1 MNKFSTWIVIGLL
14 IYILV
19 MVIVLAFVWKYNPI
33 WMSLLL
39 GLYALVS
46 FIAGMA
52 LSYVAIKYIAK
63 NKQE

>member
-1 MNKFSTWIVIGLL
+1 MNKFSTWVVLGLI
-14 IYILV
+14 IYVMV

-46 FIAGMA
+46 FVVGIALA
-52 LSYVAIKYIAK
+52 YIA
-63 NKQE
+63 NKFIAHKKQ

>member
-1 MNKFSTWIVIGLL
+1 MNKFSTWVIVGL
-14 IYILV
+14 IVYVLV

-46 FIAGMA
+46 FVAGIALA
-52 LSYVAIKYIAK
+52 YIA
-63 NKQE
+63 NKFIAKK

>member
-1 MNKFSTWIVIGLL
+1 MNKFSTWVVIGLL

-19 MVIVLAFVWKYNPI
+19 MVVVLAFVWKYNPM

-46 FIAGMA
+46 FVAGMA
-52 LSYVAIKYIAK
+52 LSYIAIKYISKK
-63 NKQE
+63 NMK

>member
-1 MNKFSTWIVIGLL
+1 MNKFSTWVVLGLI
-14 IYILV
+14 IYVMV

-46 FIAGMA
+46 FVAGIALA
-52 LSYVAIKYIAK
+52 YIA
-63 NKQE
+63 NKFIAKK

>member
-1 MNKFSTWIVIGLL
+1 MNKFSTWVIIGLM
-14 IYILV
+14 IYVLV

-46 FIAGMA
+46 FVAGIALA
-52 LSYVAIKYIAK
+52 YIA
-63 NKQE
+63 NKFIAKK

>member
-1 MNKFSTWIVIGLL
+1 MNKFSTWVIVGL
-14 IYILV
+14 IVYVLV

-46 FIAGMA
+46 FVAGIALA
-52 LSYVAIKYIAK
+52 YIANKYILK
-63 NKQE
+63 KKKE